1 MTLRTFDELQTRELA
16 LTVICPTCHAA
27 TGDPCTRTDAAGHKH
42 ELAHFPAHPPRI
54 KAAKEAPS
62 VHADGRTGAGR

>member
-1 MTLRTFDELQTRELA
+1 MSDYPE
-16 LTVICPTCHAA
+16 
-27 TGDPCTRTDAAGHKH
+27 GTRTDVAGHKR
-42 ELAHFPAHPPRI
+42 EVEHFPAHPPRI